1 MRTTPIR
8 QSSPSNDDVIG
19 PKLGRRRSRESS
31 RSTYADPARRLAVSP
46 SVERQVAGHDSR
58 RRVNQV
64 DATSRRQPSVSVVD
78 GHPGPQ
84 SSSRRRAPMKSIKHG
99 ERLTLSTEEL
109 ALRWGLHPESLKR
122 AVRNGTSPVRPIIPG
137 AGRWVFSI
145 AAVEQAE
152 RATVAS

>member
-8 QSSPSNDDVIG
+8 QPSPSNDDVIG
-19 PKLGRRRSRESS
+19 PKLGRRPSRESS

-46 SVERQVAGHDSR
+46 SVERQVAGHGSR

-64 DATSRRQPSVSVVD
+64 DAT
-78 GHPGPQ
+78 
-84 SSSRRRAPMKSIKHG
+84 KHG

-152 RATVAS
+152 RATVASYFDLKKEL